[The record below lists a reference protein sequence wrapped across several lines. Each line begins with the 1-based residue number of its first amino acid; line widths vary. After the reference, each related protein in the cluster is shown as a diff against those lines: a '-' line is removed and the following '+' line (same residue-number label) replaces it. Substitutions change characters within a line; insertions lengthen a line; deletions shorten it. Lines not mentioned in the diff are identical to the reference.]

1 MFSIAYFPIGGYHFE
16 IDDGRGRWFH
26 RNRFQ
31 NPVFAV
37 FTDDII
43 KPDVWTHLIGSY
55 DSKSGEAKV
64 VLLAVMA
71 ATM

>member
-1 MFSIAYFPIGGYHFE
+1 MFSIAYFPIGGYHF
-16 IDDGRGRWFH
+16 DDGRGRWFH

>member
-1 MFSIAYFPIGGYHFE
+1 MIRIFSTAYLLTGGYHFE
-16 IDDGRGRWFH
+16 IDDGRVRWFH

-37 FTDDII
+37 LTDDII

-64 VLLAVMA
+64 VLC
-71 ATM
+71 